1 MSCKVVLAQNI
12 SAQYRDELKKT
23 IKERGIRPKLVG
35 FLANE
40 DPAAAKYAEW
50 TAKTCAETGV
60 EFELRTCSRNDLEEK
75 IVEANED
82 AAVHGIM
89 VYYPVFGDRQDQYL
103 QNVVSV
109 AKDVEGLHFKYVYNM
124 YHNIRFLDDAQTKK
138 CILPCT
144 PLGIVKVMEYVGVY
158 NPILPY
164 GNRLHGRV
172 VTIINRSEIV
182 GRPLAALLAN
192 DGAKVYSVDING
204 IQEFHRGVG
213 LQLKRHEVTETTL
226 KLEEVLPLS
235 DVVITG
241 VPSPSYK
248 VDSSLIKDGAVCINF
263 STFKNFDGE
272 EIKKKASIY
281 VPAVGKVTVAMLERN
296 LVRLYDYQTQGTTAE
311 STA

>member
-1 MSCKVVLAQNI
+1 MSCKVVLAQTV
-12 SAQYRDELKKT
+12 SASFRDELKKT

-35 FLANE
+35 FLANS

-50 TAKTCAETGV
+50 TDKTCQETGI
-60 EFELRTCSRNDLEEK
+60 EFELRVCSRNELEEK
-75 IVEANED
+75 IVEANQD
-82 AAVHGIM
+82 DNVHGIM

-103 QNVVSV
+103 QNVVDV
-109 AKDVEGLHFKYVYNM
+109 TKDVEGLHHKYVYNM
-124 YHNIRFLDDAQTKK
+124 YHNIRFLDKEQTKK
-138 CILPCT
+138 CIIPCT
-144 PLGIVKVMEYVGVY
+144 PLGIVKVMEFVGVY
-158 NPILPY
+158 NSILPY

-192 DGAKVYSVDING
+192 DGAKVFSVDING
-204 IQEFHRGVG
+204 IQELDRGAG
-213 LQLKRHEVTETTL
+213 IKLKKHEVKESTQ
-226 KLEEVLPLS
+226 KLEDILPLS

-248 VDSSLIKDGAVCINF
+248 VPSNLVREGAVCINF
-263 STFKNFDGE
+263 STHKNFEGD

-296 LVRLYDYQTQGTTAE
+296 LVRLYDYQNQDKATSA
-311 STA
+311 